1 MYAKAAVTSARFLL
15 GAAAVVCT
23 LFAGNVTAKDKIVTV
38 SVQVN
43 PQGLDLS
50 QPADAQ
56 MFYTRLQN
64 AAWSVCTRRTRV
76 DLQPVDP
83 PKVCYE
89 KALGAAIRSAKAPT
103 LTQIYLA
110 THTLQEAVAYGV
122 EVPAQLVA
130 K

>member
-1 MYAKAAVTSARFLL
+1 MYAEAAAASARLL
-15 GAAAVVCT
+15 VGAVMVVCT
-23 LFAGNVTAKDKIVTV
+23 LFAGNLTAKDKIVTV

-64 AAWSVCTRRTRV
+64 AAWLVCTRRTRV
-76 DLQPVDP
+76 DLLPVDP

-103 LTQIYLA
+103 LTQIYLT
-110 THTLQEAVAYGV
+110 THTLQQAAAYGV

>member
-1 MYAKAAVTSARFLL
+1 MYAKAAAASARLL
-15 GAAAVVCT
+15 VGATIVVCT
-23 LFAGNVTAKDKIVTV
+23 LFAGNATAKDKLVTL
-38 SVQVN
+38 SVQVK

-50 QPADAQ
+50 QSADAQ
-56 MFYTRLQN
+56 LFYKRLQN
-64 AAWSVCTRRTRV
+64 AAWSVCTRETRV
-76 DLQPVDP
+76 DLLPVDP

-103 LTQIYLA
+103 LTQVYLA
-110 THTLQEAVAYGV
+110 THTLQEAAAYGV

>member
-1 MYAKAAVTSARFLL
+1 MYAKTAVTSARLL
-15 GAAAVVCT
+15 VGAATVVCT
-23 LFAGNVTAKDKIVTV
+23 LFAGNLAAEDKIVTV

-43 PQGLDLS
+43 AQGLDLS

-56 MFYTRLQN
+56 TFYTRLQN
-64 AAWSVCTRRTRV
+64 AAWLVCTRGARV
-76 DLQPVDP
+76 DLVPVDP

-89 KALGAAIRSAKAPT
+89 KALGVAVRSAKASP

-110 THTLQEAVAYGV
+110 THTLQEAAAHGV